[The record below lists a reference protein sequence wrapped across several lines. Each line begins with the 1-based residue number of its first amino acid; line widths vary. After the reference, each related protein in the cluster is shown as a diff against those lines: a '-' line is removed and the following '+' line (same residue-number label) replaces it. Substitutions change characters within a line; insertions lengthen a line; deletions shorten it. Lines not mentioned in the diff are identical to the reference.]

1 MIPIVTVTLAPTVDL
16 SSEAERVQPIHKV
29 RTANDRFDPG
39 GGGINVARVVTE
51 LGGDVLAV
59 GMMGGVTGALLD
71 ELLDHEGIRRR
82 LLPSAA
88 QTRLSHVVHER
99 ATGLEYRFVPA
110 GQPLAPEEYEALIEI
125 VEGLEFRYLV
135 ASGSVPPGAPSD
147 ILARIGGVAARK
159 DARFVLDSSGQGL
172 KDTLGRAEVHLVKP
186 SIGEFEAY
194 LGRELADPQE
204 QEKAALDVVRAGI
217 AEIVAVTL
225 GREGAILA
233 TGGRVLRMAAADV
246 EVRSAVGAG
255 DSFLAAMT
263 LALSR
268 GDSVPDAFLFGMA
281 GGSAAVLT
289 PGTQLCRRSDV
300 ERIYAEMASVHGSR
314 SIPA

>member
-1 MIPIVTVTLAPTVDL
+1 MIPIVTVTLTPTVDL
-16 SSEAERVQPIHKV
+16 SSEAERVEPIHKV
-29 RTANDRFDPG
+29 RTTNDRFDPG

-51 LGGDVLAV
+51 LGGAVLAV
-59 GMMGGVTGALLD
+59 GTRGGVTGALLD
-71 ELLDHEGIRRR
+71 ELLDREGIRRR

-110 GQPLAPEEYEALIEI
+110 GQPLAPEEYDAL
-125 VEGLEFRYLV
+125 VEVLEGIEFRYLV
-135 ASGSVPPGAPSD
+135 ASGSMPPGAPTD

-159 DARFVLDSSGQGL
+159 RARFVLDSSGQAL
-172 KDTLGRAEVHLVKP
+172 KDTLGKTDVHLVKP
-186 SIGEFEAY
+186 SIGELEGY
-194 LGRELADPQE
+194 LGRKLADPQE
-204 QEKAALDVVRAGI
+204 QEKAALDMVRAGI

-225 GREGAILA
+225 GRHGAILA
-233 TGGRVLRMAAADV
+233 ACGRVLRMPAAEV

-263 LALSR
+263 LALSGR
-268 GDSVPDAFLFGMA
+268 QSVSNAFMFGIA
-281 GGSAAVLT
+281 AGSAAVLT

-300 ERIYAEMASVHGSR
+300 ERIYAEMAIVHGPR
-314 SIPA
+314 VAPA